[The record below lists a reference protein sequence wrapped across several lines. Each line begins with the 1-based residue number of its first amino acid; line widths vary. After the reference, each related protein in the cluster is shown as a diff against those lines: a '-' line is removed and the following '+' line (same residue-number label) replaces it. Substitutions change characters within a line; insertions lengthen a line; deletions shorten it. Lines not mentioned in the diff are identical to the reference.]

1 MLSPINL
8 QNVIP
13 QIQQEQ
19 NDSKEVK
26 LSNEQIKEILKVE
39 DLLAQITNE
48 NMEESR
54 FEDVSLQEVYKLV
67 KGDRQF
73 VVRNFVGGADS
84 KINAKSLK
92 IQNNY
97 FWEIYL
103 LSNNLIIKILI

>member
-67 KGDRQF
+67 KGDRQY

-92 IQNNY
+92 IQSNY
-97 FWEIYL
+97 F
-103 LSNNLIIKILI
+103 